1 MSMTLPPNVT
11 QYFWGDNLQELD
23 PQVHAKYIAQTL
35 LEKGDSAALHWLFSI
50 IPHRAI
56 KVMLPDLKM
65 SKKSAHFWKV
75 YLS

>member
-1 MSMTLPPNVT
+1 MALPLTVT
-11 QYFWGDNLQELD
+11 RYFWGDNLEELN

-35 LEKGDSAALHWLFSI
+35 LEKGDSAALQWLFSVF
-50 IPHRAI
+50 PCQVI
-56 KVMLPDLKM
+56 KTMLPDLKL